1 MSFCMYALFLYYT
14 ICMWPVDSALQ
25 LFNIVLATTTTK
37 KLFIIVRITNFTRIY
52 N

>member
-1 MSFCMYALFLYYT
+1 MYALFLYYT

-25 LFNIVLATTTTK
+25 LFIIVLAK
-37 KLFIIVRITNFTRIY
+37 KKKVISIIVRIIKFTHIY